1 MVARCLL
8 GFEAA
13 VKEKIDASALGF
25 FFFFFLKST
34 PSQLW
39 LLRVYE
45 IVATFFG
52 LWMRPQ
58 SSHTK
63 FLVHSL
69 RPNSPTRIVS
79 RLSSRMWISMAD
91 GKPDEIAN
99 CIVTSCG
106 FFLPNNLYWQR
117 SSGGTLSTKN
127 SCFWR
132 WETMLKMLL
141 KNSLQCK
148 HSFQLEFKLQIP
160 PTQSHKK

>member
-52 LWMRPQ
+52 L
-58 SSHTK
+58 
-63 FLVHSL
+63 
-69 RPNSPTRIVS
+69 
-79 RLSSRMWISMAD
+79 
-91 GKPDEIAN
+91 
-99 CIVTSCG
+99 
-106 FFLPNNLYWQR
+106 
-117 SSGGTLSTKN
+117 
-127 SCFWR
+127 
-132 WETMLKMLL
+132 
-141 KNSLQCK
+141 
-148 HSFQLEFKLQIP
+148 
-160 PTQSHKK
+160 